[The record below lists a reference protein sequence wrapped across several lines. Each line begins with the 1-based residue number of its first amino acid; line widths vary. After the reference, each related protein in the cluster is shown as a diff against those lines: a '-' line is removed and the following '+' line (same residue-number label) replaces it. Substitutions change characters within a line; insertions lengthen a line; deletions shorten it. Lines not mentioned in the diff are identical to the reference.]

1 MYFQKGGIKTL
12 TEDKKAVKKNYVEL
26 VKTFVVPD

>member
-1 MYFQKGGIKTL
+1 MYFQKGGILTL
-12 TEDKKAVKKNYVEL
+12 TEDKKAVKKNYV